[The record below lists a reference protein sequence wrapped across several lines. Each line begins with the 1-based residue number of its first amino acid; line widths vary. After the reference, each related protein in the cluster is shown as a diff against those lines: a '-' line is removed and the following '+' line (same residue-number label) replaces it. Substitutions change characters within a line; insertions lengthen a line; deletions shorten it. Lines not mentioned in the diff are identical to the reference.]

1 MLVMVSDQS
10 NLIAKVML
18 FIKVISESNGG
29 MEEPSIQG
37 KFDRL

>member
-29 MEEPSIQG
+29 MEEPSINYYT
-37 KFDRL
+37 